1 MSKPAMPKTIRGRKW
16 LMLAIANIMLQTI
29 LSLALFSMAGSR
41 GLAAVIFLQAFWLTV
56 ASYYESQ
63 KEITVWPFNQLKEK

>member
-1 MSKPAMPKTIRGRKW
+1 MPKIIRGRKW
-16 LMLAIANIMLQTI
+16 LALAIANSILQAI
-29 LSLALFSMAGSR
+29 LSLVLFSIAGSR

-63 KEITVWPFNQLKEK
+63 KEITVWPISQLKEK

>member
-1 MSKPAMPKTIRGRKW
+1 MPKIHRGRKW
-16 LMLAIANIMLQTI
+16 LMLAIANIVLQII
-29 LSLALFSMAGSR
+29 LSLTLFSIAGSR
-41 GLAAVIFLQAFWLTV
+41 GLAAVILFQAFLITV